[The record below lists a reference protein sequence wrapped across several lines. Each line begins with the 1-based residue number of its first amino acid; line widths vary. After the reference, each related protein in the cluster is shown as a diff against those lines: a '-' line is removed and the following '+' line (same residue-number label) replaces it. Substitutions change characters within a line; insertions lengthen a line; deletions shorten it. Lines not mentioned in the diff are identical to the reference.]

1 MPVGVQDVGNG
12 RFSEFF
18 QGDRAKMTEFLKQ
31 LRELGEEFLETLKH
45 RTKLSTIF
53 DIYTEK
59 VIPSFVSE
67 KDLKEYYEKRMEEV
81 NDFIDKL

>member
-1 MPVGVQDVGNG
+1 MSD
-12 RFSEFF
+12 
-18 QGDRAKMTEFLKQ
+18 FLKQ
-31 LRELGEEFLETLKH
+31 LKELGEEFLETIAHK
-45 RTKLSTIF
+45 TKLSTIF

-81 NDFIDKL
+81 NNFIDRL